1 MQAGQDL
8 LPLPAHKRYNGKGR
22 MVALVIVSGSDKPGY
37 RIALV
42 SFIVSQWSQDSGT
55 ETECE
60 LIQRILQ
67 RPGKSGRIET

>member
-1 MQAGQDL
+1 
-8 LPLPAHKRYNGKGR
+8 